1 MGAIVHIAIDEAP
14 GGADYELPAQN
25 ESLRVLEKRGARA
38 ERGVHG
44 RLSPRVQP
52 MTTAVEPGTAI
63 DSAYAIELRGIVK
76 RFPGVVANDG
86 VNLRVREG
94 TIHAIVG
101 ENGAGKSTLMKTLYG
116 AHQPDEGDILIH
128 GTRRTFRN
136 PSAAIDM
143 GIGMVFQ
150 HFMLA
155 DNFTVW
161 ENIVLGSEPGHL
173 RLNMRKARRRIREL
187 SEQYGLEVDPDELVA
202 DLGVGDKQRVEILKV
217 LYRGARILI
226 LDEPTAVLVPHEVT
240 ELFASLEQ
248 LTQQGATVIFISHK
262 LDEVLGN
269 ADAITVIRAGKT
281 VGEIDDPSTV
291 TAGELAEMM
300 VGSELPSPETREATV
315 RDDVRLEVV
324 GLTIESAPTG
334 VDTVALAAGLA
345 GGIESS
351 GTPTSHRPLDD
362 VSLRVQSGEI
372 VGIAGVEGNGQ
383 TELIEAI
390 MGLRPASGIVKV
402 DEQDVS
408 ELSNTARRN
417 AGIGYVA
424 EDRQRDGM
432 VLSMTLW
439 ENVILGH
446 QAGDDFTHRGLIDR
460 DAARERTRQVVEEFD
475 VRTPGIDVSAFTL
488 SGGNQQKL
496 IVGRE
501 MMAKPHVLIAAHP
514 TRGVD
519 VGAQAVIWDILR
531 QARSDGLAT
540 LLISADLD
548 ELIGLSDR
556 LLVMLRGKVVA
567 EVDPQTV
574 TPAELGSCMTGA
586 HQHDG
591 RSASGSP
598 GDGEAPA

>member
-1 MGAIVHIAIDEAP
+1 M
-14 GGADYELPAQN
+14 
-25 ESLRVLEKRGARA
+25 
-38 ERGVHG
+38 
-44 RLSPRVQP
+44 
-52 MTTAVEPGTAI
+52 
-63 DSAYAIELRGIVK
+63 YAIELRDIVK

-86 VNLRVREG
+86 VSLRVREG

-116 AHQPDEGDILIH
+116 AHQPDEGEIFIF

-136 PSAAIDM
+136 PSAAIDL

-155 DNFTVW
+155 DNFTVL
-161 ENIVLGSEPGHL
+161 ENIVLGSEPGL
-173 RLNMRKARRRIREL
+173 LTLDTRTARRRIREL
-187 SEQYGLEVDPDELVA
+187 SEQYGLDVDPDELVA

-226 LDEPTAVLVPHEVT
+226 LDEPTAVLVPHEVI

-248 LTQQGATVIFISHK
+248 LTEQGATVMFISHK

-315 RDDVRLEVV
+315 REEVRLEVI

-334 VDTVALAAGLA
+334 VDTVALAEGLA
-345 GGIESS
+345 GAIESS
-351 GTPTSHRPLDD
+351 STPTSHRPLDD
-362 VSLRVQSGEI
+362 VSLKVRAGEI

-383 TELIEAI
+383 NELIEAI
-390 MGLRPASGIVKV
+390 MGLRPASGIVKL
-402 DEQDVS
+402 DERDVS
-408 ELSNTARRN
+408 KLSNTARRN

-446 QAGDDFTHRGLIDR
+446 QAGEAFTNRGLIDR
-460 DAARERTRQVVEEFD
+460 GAARERAEQVVEEFA

-501 MMAKPHVLIAAHP
+501 MLAKPHVLIAAHP

-540 LLISADLD
+540 LLITADLD

-567 EVDPQTV
+567 EEDPQTV
-574 TPAELGSCMTGA
+574 TPAELGSYMTGA
-586 HQHDG
+586 HGHDG
-591 RSASGSP
+591 AHCDANDP
-598 GDGEAPA
+598 GERVPT